1 MEHRC
6 LKLKFKTPQIWYN
19 VFAQVYIY
27 MFMYKSVIS
36 FTLIYMDIDKYLL
49 NEFVLW
55 NRLCVYTSGWLKIKY
70 FFYMQHGESDIQ
82 NNQRAFQENS
92 DNISIW

>member
-1 MEHRC
+1 MC
-6 LKLKFKTPQIWYN
+6 LHM
-19 VFAQVYIY
+19 YIY
-27 MFMYKSVIS
+27 TCSCIKVFKFY
-36 FTLIYMDIDKYLL
+36 FDLHMDIDKYLL